1 MISDSLG
8 GSLALLGDGGG
19 TASRSR
25 SRSRSR
31 SGRFREM
38 TKGSRGD
45 LSHDGNESDR
55 ELHLDDIGR

>member
-8 GSLALLGDGGG
+8 GSLALLGNGGG

-25 SRSRSR
+25 SRN
-31 SGRFREM
+31 GGFRELM

-45 LSHDGNESDR
+45 LSHDGNECDS
-55 ELHLDDIGR
+55 ELHLDVIGR